1 MPTPEDKS
9 LIIAAEGG
17 DLSAVKAMLAQG
29 ADPNAMGPLSAALH
43 CAAFEGH
50 LEVVKYLLQYKADPD
65 LTDTRGFHALQLAAS
80 KGRDAVAQALIAG
93 GAGLEAR
100 TKHGGTAL
108 HVAVASNFPSMVQ
121 LLLDAGADKEARDAG
136 GNTPLGTACGLG
148 RKAIFDL
155 LRAAAAN
162 MDVMSDVKETLL
174 IKVARGIR
182 GLRVK
187 SWFSQGEIEGEAVS
201 YALKTGVLRL
211 TKGGVTTVL
220 DRETERF
227 VASQPWGPTAHVAY
241 LDACDIVGD
250 LLAAGFDPNAQDAD
264 GHTGFSL
271 ICHAGI
277 GLLIEDMDSAGAKAA
292 ITHDE
297 GFQPIHLVA
306 GSERLDGLESF
317 LSCVPDV
324 DANVRDAYGWT
335 PLHWLADMGGD
346 VKMALLLLK
355 AGADKNALS
364 TKLRGADMPAGM
376 TPADVAAHWGD
387 AAMADALKVS

>member
-1 MPTPEDKS
+1 MPTPEEKS

-17 DLSAVKAMLAQG
+17 DLSTVKEMLALG

-50 LEVVKYLLQYKADPD
+50 LDVVQYLLQHKADPD

-80 KGRDAVAQALIAG
+80 KGRDAVARALIAG
-93 GAGLEAR
+93 GADLEAR

-121 LLLDAGADKEARDAG
+121 LLLDAGADKEVRDSG
-136 GNTPLGTACGLG
+136 GNTPIATACGLG
-148 RKAIFDL
+148 RKVVFDM
-155 LRAAAAN
+155 LRAADVK
-162 MDVMSDVKETLL
+162 MDAISDAKETLL

-201 YALKTGVLRL
+201 YALKTGVLWF
-211 TKGGVTTVL
+211 TKGGATTVL

-227 VASQPWGPTAHVAY
+227 VTSQSWGPTAHAAY

-264 GHTGFSL
+264 GHTAFGL

-277 GLLIEDMDSAGAKAA
+277 GFLIEQMHKAGAKAA
-292 ITHDE
+292 IMHDE
-297 GFQPIHLVA
+297 GFQPIHLVS
-306 GSERLDGLESF
+306 GSERLDGLGSF
-317 LSCVPDV
+317 LSSVPDV
-324 DANVRDAYGWT
+324 DANVRDIYGWT
-335 PLHWLADMGGD
+335 PLHWLADIGGD
-346 VKMALLLLK
+346 VKMADLLLK
-355 AGADKNALS
+355 AGADKAAQS
-364 TKLRGADMPAGM
+364 TKVRGGNMPVGM
-376 TPADVAAHWGD
+376 TPADVATHWGD
-387 AAMADALKVS
+387 AEMAAALKVH